1 MAPEV
6 IQKHCGG
13 EPYTEVV
20 DIWSLGI
27 TAIGITVTIDAT
39 VFLTC
44 FSNVNSNAI
53 GVYRV
58 FSWYIF
64 NNNLVLTL

>member
-39 VFLTC
+39 VF
-44 FSNVNSNAI
+44 
-53 GVYRV
+53 
-58 FSWYIF
+58 
-64 NNNLVLTL
+64 